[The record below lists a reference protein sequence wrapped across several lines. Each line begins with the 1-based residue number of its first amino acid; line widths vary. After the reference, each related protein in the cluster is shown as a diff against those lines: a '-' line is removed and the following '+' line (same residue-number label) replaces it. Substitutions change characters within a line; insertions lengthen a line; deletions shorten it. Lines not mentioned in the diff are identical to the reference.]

1 MIVSSVLK
9 KINQGNE
16 INNDEQ
22 VKGTLNWWSEKM
34 TFEFEFKGQDGA
46 RHARV

>member
-1 MIVSSVLK
+1 MSSVLK

-16 INNDEQ
+16 INNDKRVE
-22 VKGTLNWWSEKM
+22 GTLNWRSEKM
-34 TFEFEFKGQDGA
+34 TFGFEFKEQDRA